1 MKVFVTGATGFIG
14 SHLVP
19 RLLQDGHT
27 VHCLVRSPEKAVA
40 LEKAGARI
48 FIGDVTDKA
57 SITPGMQT
65 CDWVVHL
72 AGIYS
77 FWEPDK
83 SIFRKVNVEGT
94 RNVMEC
100 CLETGIKKVIY
111 TSTVGVWG
119 KPAQIPFTEDTPV
132 GPKRFCEY
140 GRTKYE
146 GELIAWE
153 MHRKQGLPLAVI
165 YPGAVIGP
173 GDESATGRYFK
184 LLINEKLPFAVF
196 SNSKLSFVYVGD
208 VAETILK
215 VLSTNDNIGEKYI
228 VAGEIISIYD
238 INSIIAGFAKCK
250 LPTIFMPNW
259 LSLLC
264 AATLSLITKIK
275 NKPPLFDLSYEQ
287 ALTMANGVQANG
299 RKTEN
304 LIKSYCKVD
313 VVLLGFINN
322 TTIIQHSAILSS

>member
-27 VHCLVRSPEKAVA
+27 VHCMVRSPEKAAA
-40 LEKAGARI
+40 LEKSGVKI
-48 FIGDVTDKA
+48 FFGDVTNKA

-83 SIFRKVNVEGT
+83 SIYRKVNVEGT

-119 KPAQIPFTEDTPV
+119 KPAQIPFNEETPV

-153 MHRKQGLPLAVI
+153 MHKKRGLPLVVI
-165 YPGAVIGP
+165 YPAAVLGR
-173 GDESATGRYFK
+173 GDNRATGRYFK
-184 LLINEKLPFAVF
+184 MIFEGKLPFIVF
-196 SNSKLSFVYVGD
+196 PHSKLSFVYVED
-208 VAETILK
+208 VVFVIQNIFINNNCIGKKYIIAAETKTIQ
-215 VLSTNDNIGEKYI
+215 
-228 VAGEIISIYD
+228 D
-238 INSIIAGFAKCK
+238 INKMIAAIACIRPPKISMPNQAVLLFAKLLTLISLFTK
-250 LPTIFMPNW
+250 LPPY
-259 LSLLC
+259 L
-264 AATLSLITKIK
+264 
-275 NKPPLFDLSYEQ
+275 DLSYEL
-287 ALTMANGVQANG
+287 ALTLMFGSWANGDKVKKEMNINFANTYQG
-299 RKTEN
+299 
-304 LIKSYCKVD
+304 
-313 VVLLGFINN
+313 
-322 TTIIQHSAILSS
+322 LSIFFH